1 MQEPINKKT
10 PSFWQVMKSTAA
22 AAFGV
27 QSSKNLSDDFQHGKA
42 IHFIIAGIIFAAI
55 FLIAVFTFVK
65 LQLN

>member
-1 MQEPINKKT
+1 MQEPNNSKT
-10 PSFWQVMKSTAA
+10 PGFWQVMKSTAA

-27 QSSKNLSDDFQHGKA
+27 QSSKNLHNDFQHGKA

-55 FLIAVFTFVK
+55 FLFVVFSFVK